1 MKKIKSFLLAAILL
15 GTALTQQSC
24 MGSFALTNS
33 LYDWNQ
39 TSVSGKWGQELVFV
53 ALVIIPV
60 YEVCLLV
67 DGIVLNSIEFWTGNS
82 PLGMAPGERETK
94 IVQHDNDIYKLTA
107 ERNTIKV
114 EKIAGKYAGET
125 GQFIYDEEAQTW
137 AFKSAEAVYQLK

>member
-33 LYDWNQ
+33 LYDWNK

-60 YEVCLLV
+60 YEVCLFV

-82 PLGMAPGERETK
+82 PLGMAPGEIETK

-107 ERNTIKV
+107 EKNTITV
-114 EKIAGKYAGET
+114 EKIGGENTGET
-125 GQFIYDEEAQTW
+125 GQFLYDEATQTW
-137 AFKSAEAVYQLK
+137 AFVNAEAEYQLR